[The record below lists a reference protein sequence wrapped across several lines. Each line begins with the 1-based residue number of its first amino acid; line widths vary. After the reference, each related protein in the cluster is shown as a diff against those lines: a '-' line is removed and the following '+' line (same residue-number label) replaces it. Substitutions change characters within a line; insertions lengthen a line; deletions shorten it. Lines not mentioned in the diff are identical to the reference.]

1 MNNHI
6 NDLKRWGNA
15 MNLGLAYL
23 AHPYGGKQ
31 KNADKAREIEKEIYR
46 LMKQKGHEGTIMS
59 GIHAFCHFPYEKESF
74 KTSIDRCL
82 TLLNKCDSLILSGD
96 WQSSKGCCAEY
107 AFAVSKSMPIFEWRE
122 CK

>member
-6 NDLKRWGNA
+6 NDLKEWGNP
-15 MNLGLAYL
+15 MDLGLVYL
-23 AHPYGGKQ
+23 AHPYKGK
-31 KNADKAREIEKEIYR
+31 KENANKAREIEKEIYAWIS
-46 LMKQKGHEGTIMS
+46 MNSSDATIMS

-74 KTSIDRCL
+74 KTGIDRCL
-82 TLLNKCDSLILSGD
+82 MLLNKCDCLILSGD

-107 AFAVSKSMPIFEWRE
+107 AFATAKEIPIFEWRE

>member
-6 NDLKRWGNA
+6 TDLRKWGSS
-15 MNLGLAYL
+15 MDFGLAYL
-23 AHPYGGKQ
+23 AHPYGGK
-31 KNADKAREIEKEIYR
+31 KENADKERKVEKEIYTWIS
-46 LMKQKGHEGTIMS
+46 KNHSEGTIMS

-74 KTSIDRCL
+74 KTGIDRCL
-82 TLLNKCDSLILSGD
+82 MLLNKCDSLILSGD

-107 AFAVSKSMPIFEWRE
+107 AFAVSKSMPIFEWRK